1 MTVSLLDI
9 DDVVV
14 DRRHELAE
22 MRAAVANAERS
33 GGACVLLGGVPG
45 VGKSTL
51 LQKFGREVASRN
63 CVFAY
68 GRCRDGAPAPYAAI
82 AEALGV
88 LVATMDATGPA
99 ERDRWQASLADA
111 SSSLPGVL
119 SELVPGLTDLL
130 GPGAPVPDVGAADAR
145 HRLHRAAV
153 QLVSV
158 SARYRTVVLAVDDLQ
173 WADRDSLLLLSELLA
188 VAPRNLLVVGTHR
201 SGEFEPEAAGFGS
214 AMVLRLELDP
224 ILPSDIE
231 DLLAEVVGDGG
242 DLSAV
247 AAEFDRRTGG
257 NPLRIR
263 QLLHRA
269 QRDGA
274 LFTRDDNRGPGWDL
288 RVLASIEVS
297 ASEAEFLTNHLG
309 LLRPADRGVLGALA
323 CIGGEFDLDDA
334 AAAVGRPVEV
344 VTRAL
349 WSGMELHLVE
359 ALDLD
364 GRRIANAIR
373 RDARYRFSH
382 DRVAETAR
390 HELPVDDGR
399 AVHLRLG
406 RRLAEL
412 GDARLFEA
420 ARHVGIGGRLLDV
433 DDSQRVE
440 FADLLWRAAGRARA
454 QASFPLTLAYCRDG
468 LELLGPHRWSSQP
481 ALTRQLQL
489 TAADAALLV
498 NDFAV
503 LHELLD
509 EATPHL
515 SEPADQLR
523 LAYLRTK
530 SLFAADRP
538 QEAMDA
544 GLRALAEHGEPIP
557 TDAGKPR
564 VANAVVRMRLTMRRW
579 SNERL
584 LALPTCEDPLVTEKL
599 RMAAT
604 LCHES
609 YNARPNLFPLLVRT
623 QLDLMLAHG
632 HTRSSPRVLANY
644 ALLLVILGDVGGAQR
659 FGEAGMALAQL
670 PEYRE
675 TRPQTTFL
683 YYCFVRHWRH
693 PVRTGLGPLRE
704 AVTAALDQGDQES
717 AGFLAAT
724 LLSQTF
730 WVGTPLADIDMLAR
744 SLIPDVRSLT
754 MPKRLLQA
762 MQQMALNLMGRCDDV
777 LLLAGESGYDE
788 REVLPAAQRE
798 GEEVILGN
806 AAINRQ
812 GLHFWS
818 GDYAGAA
825 TATREI
831 MARPDGM
838 VGNVIAPLVHMIGA
852 LSMIAAEPRERA
864 TARFVRQTL
873 DMYRKAAHGTPENH
887 AAAHALVEGA
897 WARARGKYD
906 AAERHLHRAIQLAE
920 DHHLPMISARAHEEA
935 AAVYAETGRT
945 AFRDH
950 MLHSAYQK
958 WMNLGVVVRTDW
970 LAAQHPW
977 LLGRQLVHA
986 DHAGVDPVVAHHLM
1000 RALSAART
1008 ETDLHRIIVQSVADT
1023 TGATRVLLFT
1033 GESGDLAVRAGYR
1046 DGQMVDGDGADLP
1059 HDPEVVDRAARGDA
1073 PAQSAPHAA
1082 HAGLA
1087 APIRLQDKLIG
1098 VVLAQDPVSRPTPGF
1113 TPDQQEALALL
1124 CAQAAVPLWNFAL
1137 EAQLRAADQYRQS
1150 LIDAQSRF
1158 VPNEVLRI
1166 LDIDDLRLVRAGH
1179 RVEREMTVLIS
1190 DIRGYTTMLEDM
1202 DVAEAGNLAM
1212 GFLRAVELPIVSC
1225 NGLVQDVRGDEIL
1238 AIFESPADGVHAG
1251 LAMLR
1256 SLREHNEERRALG
1269 SAELRVGI
1277 GINTGT
1283 VGVGLVGGVNR
1294 MVLTVIGDAVNLA
1307 ARIESI
1313 NKRYG
1318 STMLISDA
1326 TRARLGAS
1334 ERFDIRRMERVMVVN
1349 RRAPV
1354 TIYEVYEGDSDA
1366 VRDAKRS
1373 AQPHFDEAFALFDAG
1388 DVEAAGR
1395 AFERCRALLPDDPVA
1410 PLHLAHCASM
1420 ARGDMV
1426 PGQDV
1431 VLQQK

>member
-1 MTVSLLDI
+1 VTVSLLDI

-22 MRAAVANAERS
+22 MRAAVENAERAT
-33 GGACVLLGGVPG
+33 GECVLLSGVPG

-51 LQKFGREVASRN
+51 LQKFGNEVASRN
-63 CVFAY
+63 CIFAY

-82 AEALGV
+82 AEALGA

-99 ERDRWQASLADA
+99 ERDRWQTSLTDA

-119 SELVPGLTDLL
+119 SELVPGLTELL
-130 GPGAPVPDVGAADAR
+130 GPGSPVPDVAAADAR
-145 HRLHRAAV
+145 HRLHRAAI

-158 SARYRTVVLAVDDLQ
+158 TARYRTVVLAIDDLQ
-173 WADRDSLLLLSELLA
+173 WADRDSLLLLAELLA
-188 VAPRNLLVVGTHR
+188 VAPRHLLVVGTHR
-201 SGEFEPEAAGFGS
+201 SGEFDPESAGFAA
-214 AMVLRLELDP
+214 AMVHTLQLNP
-224 ILPSDIE
+224 ILQSDIE
-231 DLLAEVVGDGG
+231 DLLAEVVGGN

-274 LFTRDDNRGPGWDL
+274 LFTRDDSRRAGWDL

-309 LLRPADRGVLGALA
+309 LLRPDDRAVLGALA
-323 CIGGEFDLDDA
+323 CIGGEFDIEDATA
-334 AAAVGRPVEV
+334 AAGRPTEA

-349 WSGMELHLVE
+349 WAGMELHLVE

-390 HELPVDDGR
+390 HELPEDDRR

-406 RRLAEL
+406 RRLAGL

-420 ARHVGIGGRLLDV
+420 ARHLGIGGQLLDA
-433 DDSQRVE
+433 DDPQRLA
-440 FADLLWRAAGRARA
+440 FAELLWRAAGRARA
-454 QASFPLTLAYCRDG
+454 QTSFPLTLTYCRDG
-468 LELLGPHRWSSQP
+468 LELLGPQRWFSHP
-481 ALTRQLQL
+481 AMSRQLQL
-489 TAADAALLV
+489 AAADAALLV
-498 NDFAV
+498 SDFAL
-503 LHELLD
+503 LHRLLD
-509 EATPHL
+509 EAAPHL
-515 SEPADQLR
+515 TEPADRMR
-523 LAYLRTK
+523 LAYLRAK

-544 GLRALAEHGEPIP
+544 GLQALAELGEPIP
-557 TDAGKPR
+557 TEAGKPR
-564 VANAVVRMRLTMRRW
+564 IANAVMRMRLTMRRW
-579 SNERL
+579 SNARL
-584 LALPTCEDPLVTEKL
+584 LALPTCEDPLVVEKV
-599 RMAAT
+599 RMAAA

-609 YNARPNLFPLLVRT
+609 YNVRPNLFPLLVRT

-632 HTRSSPRVLANY
+632 HTRSSPRVLVNY
-644 ALLLVILGDVGGAQR
+644 ALLLVILGDTEGAQR

-670 PEYRE
+670 PQYQD
-675 TRPQTTFL
+675 TRPETTFL

-704 AVTAALDQGDQES
+704 AVAAALDQGDQES

-754 MPKRLLQA
+754 VPKRLLQA

-788 REVLPAAQRE
+788 REVLPAARRE
-798 GEEVILGN
+798 GEQVIIGN

-818 GDYAGAA
+818 GDYAGAVA
-825 TATREI
+825 ATREI
-831 MARPDGM
+831 VAQPDGM
-838 VGNVIAPLVHMIGA
+838 VGNVIAPLVYMIGA
-852 LSMIAAEPRERA
+852 LSMMAEAPRDRE

-873 DMYRKAAHGTPENH
+873 DMCRKAARGAPENH
-887 AAAHALVEGA
+887 AAAEALVEGA
-897 WARARGKYD
+897 WARARGKHD

-958 WMNLGVVVRTDW
+958 WMNLGLSVRTDW

-977 LLGRQLVHA
+977 LLGRELVRA
-986 DHAGVDPVVAHHLM
+986 DRSGVDPVVAHHLL

-1008 ETDLHRIIVQSVADT
+1008 ETDLHRIIAQSVVDT
-1023 TGATRVLLFT
+1023 TRATRVLLFT
-1033 GESGDLAVRAGYR
+1033 AEDGDLTVRASCRG
-1046 DGQMVDGDGADLP
+1046 GEMVDSSAADQPYDAELLQ
-1059 HDPEVVDRAARGDA
+1059 RAARGDA
-1073 PAQSAPHAA
+1073 PVVSDPDAVR
-1082 HAGLA
+1082 AGLA

-1098 VVLAQDPVSRPTPGF
+1098 VLLAEQTSAAGF
-1113 TPDQQEALALL
+1113 TPGHQEALSLL
-1124 CAQAAVPLWNFAL
+1124 CTQAAVPLWNFAL
-1137 EAQLRAADQYRQS
+1137 EAQLKAADEYRQS

-1202 DVAEAGNLAM
+1202 DVTEAGNLAM

-1238 AIFESPADGVHAG
+1238 AIFESPADGVRAG

-1318 STMLISDA
+1318 STLLISDA
-1326 TRARLGAS
+1326 TRMLLDDADG
-1334 ERFDIRRMERVMVVN
+1334 FDIRRMERVMVVN

-1354 TIYEVYEGDSDA
+1354 TIYEVYDGDSED
-1366 VRDAKRS
+1366 VRSVKRA
-1373 AQPHFDEAFALFDAG
+1373 AQPHFDRAFALFDAG
-1388 DVEAAGR
+1388 DVAAAGA
-1395 AFERCRALLPDDPVA
+1395 AFERCRGLLPDDPVA